1 MENLIDYSKY
11 VNAAYLITSL
21 FLSVL
26 MLFIVTN
33 FFRVKSK
40 IKNEKSA

>member
-1 MENLIDYSKY
+1 MENFADYSGY
-11 VNAAYLITSL
+11 VNAAYLIASL
-21 FLSVL
+21 CLAGL

-33 FFRVKSK
+33 FFRAKSK